1 MIWIFIG
8 ATVFIGIIGSSI
20 VQGIGWERLLKF
32 LNYETFGKTDPY
44 FGIDISF
51 YLFVLPFIKFVLA
64 TLLSLMFFY
73 LLIVIAAYSVFHIY
87 MFFRRVHILVG
98 VMIVIILLF
107 IIS

>member
-8 ATVFIGIIGSSI
+8 ASVFIGIIGSSI

-73 LLIVIAAYSVFHIY
+73 LLIFICAYSLFHMY
-87 MFFRRVHILVG
+87 RLRGLWHIHIG
-98 VMIVIILLF
+98 VIM
-107 IIS
+107 